1 MWHGGGEA
9 RVRRSGEE
17 RRERTRRAAGG
28 AAGADRIRT
37 VFAGFIVCTTPQK
50 VAMTLPHIIAPMII
64 RIVAMICSAAFV
76 GAGVMSP

>member
-1 MWHGGGEA
+1 M
-9 RVRRSGEE
+9 
-17 RRERTRRAAGG
+17 
-28 AAGADRIRT
+28 
-37 VFAGFIVCTTPQK
+37 FAGFIVCTTPQK